1 MYSRRRNATIASG
14 AVTAQGELD
23 LDPPTPRQ
31 PSTPAPPWPPAA
43 LPTHALSTHSTATYG
58 LLGQGGMGGPLS
70 SQVSFPTTLSAESSG
85 WPVTGREPAGNAL
98 PWLPDLG
105 AGLGPEPSWLS
116 SSSGQQQ
123 QEGQPG
129 RGAAATVDTVVI
141 LPDRLSV
148 YQHSF
153 GDGAEASIGSFPRS
167 HGRLGRRGHAHD
179 AAAKQRQQ
187 DVSITGSVPDMSSR
201 GPWRIQLA
209 SQASDVAL
217 SLPQESSTARSDNVM
232 ARAAPDDVNVLK
244 QSYASR
250 RKLRASTDGS
260 KGMSAQRGVVRMI
273 AVSKDHEPTLPLDC
287 DQLFS
292 QARDKKRYVVTPSS
306 SSVNTTAPLLNDHK
320 LSRPTLED
328 INYILHRWGTRW
340 ASEREEELAQRRR
353 APEVFDTLTPRTKD
367 AVTAKT
373 EYELI
378 FDRPSAQ
385 LGLFGL
391 PAPDA
396 SQNGMIW
403 KDS

>member
-1 MYSRRRNATIASG
+1 SR
-14 AVTAQGELD
+14 
-23 LDPPTPRQ
+23 DPSRS
-31 PSTPAPPWPPAA
+31 STPLTGSTGAGHSQDGVAAPGAA
-43 LPTHALSTHSTATYG
+43 ASCGQAEGQRGHGLTHEATA
-58 LLGQGGMGGPLS
+58 GGGGK
-70 SQVSFPTTLSAESSG
+70 SSG
-85 WPVTGREPAGNAL
+85 WPVGGREPAGNAL

-153 GDGAEASIGSFPRS
+153 GDGAEANSGTFPRS
-167 HGRLGRRGHAHD
+167 HGRLGRRGHAHEG
-179 AAAKQRQQ
+179 AAKQRQQ
-187 DVSITGSVPDMSSR
+187 DVSITGSMPDMSSR

-217 SLPQESSTARSDNVM
+217 SLPQESPTARLDNVM

-260 KGMSAQRGVVRMI
+260 KGVSAQRGVVRMI

-287 DQLFS
+287 DQ
-292 QARDKKRYVVTPSS
+292 
-306 SSVNTTAPLLNDHK
+306 
-320 LSRPTLED
+320 
-328 INYILHRWGTRW
+328 
-340 ASEREEELAQRRR
+340 
-353 APEVFDTLTPRTKD
+353 D